1 MLATLAS
8 PGNKRLVQA
17 YLVLE
22 SMVFHG
28 ILTLTINL
36 TCLFHHSLST
46 VSKRSF
52 DCLLDQALKDG
63 ARDASTKNDT
73 RSIRLRW

>member
-36 TCLFHHSLST
+36 TCLS
-46 VSKRSF
+46 SF
-52 DCLLDQALKDG
+52 FIN
-63 ARDASTKNDT
+63 SF
-73 RSIRLRW
+73 